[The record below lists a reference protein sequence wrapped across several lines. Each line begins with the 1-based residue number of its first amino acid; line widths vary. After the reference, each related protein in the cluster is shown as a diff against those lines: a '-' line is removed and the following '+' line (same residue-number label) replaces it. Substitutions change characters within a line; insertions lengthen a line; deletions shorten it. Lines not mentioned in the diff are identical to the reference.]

1 MSAHT
6 PGLLFIVNSLGL
18 GGAEKQVI
26 TLLNHLDASRF
37 RLHLAYL
44 KRCERLLPQLNA
56 ARLDEL
62 LCCDVSRGIERHA
75 LRRLRHLVRTRDID
89 AIVCTNTYSMLYG
102 YLARL
107 ASARRGGVLP
117 RGGKVPKLA
126 TVFHT
131 TLLRTNK
138 EKVQMLLYR
147 RLFKRSDLLLY
158 VCENQRDYWRDRGLR
173 AAADG
178 VVHNGIDVDYF
189 SDVQTPEG
197 KLAARHSVGFGPQ
210 DYVIGL
216 CSSLRPEKAHGDLLR
231 AVARLRS
238 QGVPAKALFIGDGAE
253 RGRLEEAA
261 LELGLREHLC
271 ITGLQQ
277 DVRPLIGCCDVMTL
291 VSHSIETFSLAA
303 LESMALGKPLV
314 MTDIGGASEQ
324 VLHGQNGF
332 LYPPGDIDALAL
344 HLTSLA
350 SEALRARMGAVA
362 SRRVRQLF
370 TLDTMTTGF
379 TDQLTQL
386 LGIGMQSRDAPP
398 HCGPDLCE
406 NRQ

>member
-1 MSAHT
+1 MSARI
-6 PGLLFIVNSLGL
+6 PGLLFIVNSLSL
-18 GGAEKQVI
+18 GGAEKQVV

-44 KRCERLLPQLNA
+44 KRGERLLPELNTA
-56 ARLDEL
+56 KLDEL
-62 LCCDVSRGIERHA
+62 LCCDVNRGVERKA
-75 LRRLRHLVRTRDID
+75 LRQLRHLVRARHID

-107 ASARRGGVLP
+107 AGTRPEGVRAGGSRG
-117 RGGKVPKLA
+117 PKLA

-131 TLLRTNK
+131 TLLRTYK
-138 EKVQMLLYR
+138 EKAQMLLYQ

-173 AAADG
+173 AGADG
-178 VVHNGIDVDYF
+178 VVHNGIDVEYF
-189 SDVQTPEG
+189 SDTQTPG
-197 KLAARHSVGFGPQ
+197 QKQIMRQSLGFGPH

-238 QGVPAKALFIGDGAE
+238 QGLPAQALFIGDGPE
-253 RGRLEEAA
+253 REGLERLA
-261 LELGLREHLC
+261 LELGLREHLR
-271 ITGLQQ
+271 ITGVQQ
-277 DVRPLIGCCDVMTL
+277 DVRPFIGCCDVMTL

-303 LESMALGKPLV
+303 LESMALAKPLV
-314 MTDIGGASEQ
+314 MSDIGGASEQ

-332 LYPPGDIDALAL
+332 LFEPGNIEALAT
-344 HLTSLA
+344 HLRSLESA
-350 SEALRARMGAVA
+350 ALRTQMGAA
-362 SRRVRQLF
+362 ARRRVRQLF
-370 TLDTMTTGF
+370 TVDTMTTGF

-386 LGIGMQSRDAPP
+386 LGIGTQHRDAAP